1 MLFILFM
8 FGTTLVLLNVLMLM
22 DVYERVYVR
31 YIGSWLQSGVRKL
44 FRRY

>member
-8 FGTTLVLLNVLMLM
+8 FGMMLVLLNILMLM
-22 DVYERVYVR
+22 DVYERVYVK
-31 YIGSWLQSGVRKL
+31 YIGSWLQSGVRRL